1 MLESL
6 QVVLKNPPIVT
17 KSATR
22 PSHELSAG
30 ALFYQI
36 QTQVLQTWRIQSA
49 QVRHS
54 LVVIVC
60 ILLVDANCVLLV
72 LIRLNMAN
80 FCLD

>member
-36 QTQVLQTWRIQSA
+36 RIQVLKTWRIQSA

-60 ILLVDANCVLLV
+60 ILFADVN
-72 LIRLNMAN
+72 
-80 FCLD
+80 